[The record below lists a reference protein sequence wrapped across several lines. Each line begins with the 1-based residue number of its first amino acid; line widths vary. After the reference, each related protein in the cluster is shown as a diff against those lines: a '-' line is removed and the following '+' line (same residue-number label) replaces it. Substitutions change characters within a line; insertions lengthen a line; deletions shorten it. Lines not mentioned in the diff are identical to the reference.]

1 MKKLLAVMGLT
12 TMAALLAGNPAWSQP
27 TRDKARFVVNMQT
40 EHQIFNGPLA
50 YGQKVCFDVRSLA
63 TGAPAA
69 VRLRRTEN
77 GKKRDLDVHTGG
89 RCLTMHR
96 AGGWYVVYAT
106 PVNEDIVVYADAPG
120 ATPIPIYRRENARI
134 VR

>member
-77 GKKRDLDVHTGG
+77 GKKRDLDAHWRSLPDDASGG
-89 RCLTMHR
+89 RM
-96 AGGWYVVYAT
+96 V
-106 PVNEDIVVYADAPG
+106 
-120 ATPIPIYRRENARI
+120 RRVCDTRE
-134 VR
+134 